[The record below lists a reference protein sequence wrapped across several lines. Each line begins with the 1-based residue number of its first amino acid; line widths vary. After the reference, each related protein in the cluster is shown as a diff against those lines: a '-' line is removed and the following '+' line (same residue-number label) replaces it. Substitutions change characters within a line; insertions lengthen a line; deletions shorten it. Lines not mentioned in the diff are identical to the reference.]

1 MSGSGRKNAVYRPLS
16 RIRPLIHHRFAAVPL
31 PRRGR
36 VKSFPYGRCVAQR
49 IESNIAAGWQLYHKK
64 RCWLG
69 AAETEEGRNERKR
82 QEKRSI
88 PTALAHK
95 APHPPPLRGGP
106 PSPEGKV
113 GGLKERGENAMLLNM
128 ERVCKTYGDRTL
140 LDHVTFYMKQGDRV
154 GVVGVNGCGK
164 STFLRLAAGRE
175 KPDSGAVSYD
185 PNVRLGYLPQD
196 PPFDPENTVME
207 QVEAGLDKTAREVAR
222 YEAVEILTR
231 LGITD
236 TQQKM
241 GSLSG
246 GQRKRVALAACLV
259 HPADLLLLDE
269 PTNHLDAEMI
279 GWLENYL
286 QRFTGGILLVTHD
299 RYFLERVADRTLE
312 VSFGRVYLYEGGYS
326 AYLDGRARRE
336 EMDGAS
342 ERKRQSILRRE
353 LQWVLQGPCAR
364 GTKSRERLERYEA
377 LKAAQPPQA
386 EQSLEGIQAL
396 SSRLGKKT
404 VELKGVGKA
413 FDGRWVLKDF
423 DFLLQ
428 RTDRV
433 GIVGGNGAGKSTLL
447 NLIAG
452 EIPPDEGTVTVGD
465 TVVLGYFSQH
475 AKELDPNQTALDY
488 VKERGDRIETPE
500 GTLTASRLMD
510 KFLFSGPMQHR
521 LIGKLSGG
529 EKRRLFLLGILA
541 SAPNVLLLDEPT
553 NDLDIPT
560 MTVLENYLE
569 TFPGAIIAVSH
580 DRYFLDRLCTRV
592 FAVEP
597 GGAVRQY
604 VGGYSDYLESLGD
617 RPKQEKKAPKETEK
631 PKARKL
637 KFSFR
642 EQREYESIDGDIAAL
657 EAQLEE
663 NRKQQDL
670 SGADF
675 EKLQDLMA
683 EQGALE
689 QQLEE
694 KTERW
699 MYLTELAEKIARQA

>member
-1 MSGSGRKNAVYRPLS
+1 
-16 RIRPLIHHRFAAVPL
+16 
-31 PRRGR
+31 
-36 VKSFPYGRCVAQR
+36 
-49 IESNIAAGWQLYHKK
+49 
-64 RCWLG
+64 
-69 AAETEEGRNERKR
+69 
-82 QEKRSI
+82 
-88 PTALAHK
+88 
-95 APHPPPLRGGP
+95 
-106 PSPEGKV
+106 
-113 GGLKERGENAMLLNM
+113 MLLNM
-128 ERVCKTYGDRTL
+128 ENVSKTYGDRTL
-140 LDHVTFYMKQGDRV
+140 LDGVTFYMKTGDRV

-164 STFLRLAAGRE
+164 STFLRLAAGKERC
-175 KPDSGAVSYD
+175 DRGTVSYD

-196 PPFDPENTVME
+196 PPFDPDNTVME
-207 QVEAGLDKTAREVAR
+207 QVEAGLDPTAREVAR

-231 LGITD
+231 LGILD
-236 TQQKM
+236 TEQKM
-241 GSLSG
+241 GTLSG

-259 HPADLLLLDE
+259 HPCDLLLLDE

-279 GWLENYL
+279 EWLENYL
-286 QRFTGGILLVTHD
+286 QRFPGGILLVTHD
-299 RYFLERVADRTLE
+299 RYFLERVADRTAE
-312 VSFGRVYLYEGGYS
+312 VSFGKLYLYEGGYS

-336 EMDGAS
+336 EMDAAS
-342 ERKRQSILRRE
+342 ERKRQSVLRRE

-364 GTKSRERLERYEA
+364 GTKSRERLERYAA

-452 EIPPDEGTVTVGD
+452 RLRPDEGTVTVGD

-475 AKELDPNQTALDY
+475 AAELNPNQTALDY
-488 VKERGDRIETPE
+488 VREQGDRIETPE
-500 GTLTASRLMD
+500 GTLTASKLMD

-529 EKRRLFLLGILA
+529 ERRRLFLLGILA

-560 MTVLENYLE
+560 MTVLETYLE

-597 GGAVRQY
+597 GGTVRQY
-604 VGGYSDYLESLGD
+604 AGGYSDYLERL
-617 RPKQEKKAPKETEK
+617 REKPKQEKKAPRETEK
-631 PKARKL
+631 PRERKL
-637 KFSFR
+637 KFSFK
-642 EQREYESIDGDIAAL
+642 EQREYETIDGDIAAL
-657 EAQLEE
+657 ETRLAGNKEEQL
-663 NRKQQDL
+663 L
-670 SGADF
+670 AGADF
-675 EKLQDLMA
+675 ERLQALMA
-683 EQGALE
+683 EQAELE
-689 QQLEE
+689 ARLEE

-699 MYLTELAEKIARQA
+699 MYLTELAEKIAAQ

>member
-1 MSGSGRKNAVYRPLS
+1 M
-16 RIRPLIHHRFAAVPL
+16 
-31 PRRGR
+31 
-36 VKSFPYGRCVAQR
+36 
-49 IESNIAAGWQLYHKK
+49 
-64 RCWLG
+64 
-69 AAETEEGRNERKR
+69 EG
-82 QEKRSI
+82 I
-88 PTALAHK
+88 
-95 APHPPPLRGGP
+95 G
-106 PSPEGKV
+106 
-113 GGLKERGENAMLLNM
+113 AMLLNM
-128 ERVCKTYGDRTL
+128 ESVRKTYGDRTL
-140 LDHVTFYMKQGDRV
+140 LDDVTFYMKQGDRV

-164 STFLRLAAGRE
+164 STFLRLAAGKE
-175 KPDSGAVSYD
+175 KPDSGSVSYD

-196 PPFDPENTVME
+196 PAYDPENTVME
-207 QVEAGLDKTAREVAR
+207 QVEAGLDPTAREIAR

-236 TQQKM
+236 VGQKM
-241 GSLSG
+241 GALSG

-259 HPADLLLLDE
+259 HPCDLLLLDE

-279 GWLENYL
+279 GWLETYL

-299 RYFLERVADRTLE
+299 RYFLERIADRTLE
-312 VSFGRVYLYEGGYS
+312 VSFGKLYVYEGGYS

-336 EMDGAS
+336 EMDAAS
-342 ERKRQSILRRE
+342 ERKRRSILRRE

-377 LKAAQPPQA
+377 LKAAQPPET

-396 SSRLGKKT
+396 SSRLGRKT
-404 VELKGVGKA
+404 VELKDAGKC
-413 FDGRWVLKDF
+413 FGDRWVLRHF

-452 EIPPDEGTVTVGD
+452 SLQPDEGTVTVGD
-465 TVVLGYFSQH
+465 TVKLGYFSQH
-475 AKELDPNQTALDY
+475 ARELNPNQTALDY
-488 VKERGDRIETPE
+488 VKEQGDRIETPE

-521 LIGKLSGG
+521 LIGRLSGG

-560 MTVLENYLE
+560 MTVLEDYLE

-580 DRYFLDRLCTRV
+580 DRYFLDRLCARV

-597 GGAVRQY
+597 GGTVKQY
-604 VGGYSDYLESLGD
+604 VGGYSDYLEAA
-617 RPKQEKKAPKETEK
+617 REKPRAEKKQTKETAEK
-631 PKARKL
+631 PRERKL
-637 KFSFR
+637 KFSFK
-642 EQREYESIDGDIAAL
+642 EQREYETIDADIAAL
-657 EAQLEE
+657 EAKIEE
-663 NRKQQDL
+663 NKKDQDRF
-670 SGADF
+670 GADF
-675 EKLQDLMA
+675 EKLQALMA
-683 EQGALE
+683 EASQLE
-689 QQLEE
+689 AALEE

-699 MYLTELAEKIARQA
+699 MYLTELAEKIAGQ

>member
-1 MSGSGRKNAVYRPLS
+1 MID
-16 RIRPLIHHRFAAVPL
+16 IRVEGL
-31 PRRGR
+31 
-36 VKSFPYGRCVAQR
+36 VKSFDL
-49 IESNIAAGWQLYHKK
+49 EKK
-64 RCWLG
+64 ILDGLTFQVDTGERVGLL
-69 AAETEEGRNERKR
+69 GRNGAGKTTLFKILTGELDYDSGTVQIASGRR
-82 QEKRSI
+82 VGLISQI
-88 PTALAHK
+88 PVY
-95 APHPPPLRGGP
+95 
-106 PSPEGKV
+106 PEGYTV
-113 GGLKERGENAMLLNM
+113 EDVL
-128 ERVCKTYGDRTL
+128 RTA
-140 LDHVTFYMKQGDRV
+140 FARMFRMKDEMDAL
-154 GVVGVNGCGK
+154 
-164 STFLRLAAGRE
+164 TLA
-175 KPDSGAVSYD
+175 
-185 PNVRLGYLPQD
+185 
-196 PPFDPENTVME
+196 ME
-207 QVEAGLDKTAREVAR
+207 QGASDDATLRRYGELNARFEGLGGWDTDTAVNKVANGLSISDEMR
-222 YEAVEILTR
+222 TR
-231 LGITD
+231 LFD
-236 TQQKM
+236 R
-241 GSLSG
+241 LSG
-246 GQRKRVALAACLV
+246 GEKTRVNLGRLILEDTDV
-259 HPADLLLLDE
+259 LLLDE

-413 FDGRWVLKDF
+413 FDGRWVLKNF

-529 EKRRLFLLGILA
+529 ERQRISIARALLKN
-541 SAPNVLLLDEPT
+541 APIVLLDEAT
-553 NDLDIPT
+553 ASLD
-560 MTVLENYLE
+560 VENE
-569 TFPGAIIAVSH
+569 TKV
-580 DRYFLDRLCTRV
+580 
-592 FAVEP
+592 
-597 GGAVRQY
+597 
-604 VGGYSDYLESLGD
+604 
-617 RPKQEKKAPKETEK
+617 
-631 PKARKL
+631 
-637 KFSFR
+637 
-642 EQREYESIDGDIAAL
+642 
-657 EAQLEE
+657 
-663 NRKQQDL
+663 
-670 SGADF
+670 
-675 EKLQDLMA
+675 
-683 EQGALE
+683 QGALSRLLVGKTVLVIAHRMRTVAGADKIVVLDDGEIVGLGTHEDLLKDCEVYREIYESQFKRTEE
-689 QQLEE
+689 QQAGEA
-694 KTERW
+694 KR
-699 MYLTELAEKIARQA
+699 

>member
-1 MSGSGRKNAVYRPLS
+1 
-16 RIRPLIHHRFAAVPL
+16 
-31 PRRGR
+31 
-36 VKSFPYGRCVAQR
+36 
-49 IESNIAAGWQLYHKK
+49 
-64 RCWLG
+64 
-69 AAETEEGRNERKR
+69 
-82 QEKRSI
+82 
-88 PTALAHK
+88 
-95 APHPPPLRGGP
+95 
-106 PSPEGKV
+106 
-113 GGLKERGENAMLLNM
+113 MLLNM
-128 ERVCKTYGDRTL
+128 EGVRKTYGDRTL
-140 LDHVTFYMKQGDRV
+140 LDDVTFYMKQGDRV

-164 STFLRLAAGRE
+164 STFLRLAAGKE
-175 KPDSGAVSYD
+175 KPDSGSVSYD

-196 PPFDPENTVME
+196 PAYDPENTVME
-207 QVEAGLDKTAREVAR
+207 QVEAGLDPTAREIAR

-236 TQQKM
+236 VGQKM
-241 GSLSG
+241 GALSG

-259 HPADLLLLDE
+259 HPCDLLLLDE

-279 GWLENYL
+279 GWLETYL

-299 RYFLERVADRTLE
+299 RYFLERIADRTLE
-312 VSFGRVYLYEGGYS
+312 VSFGRLYVYEGGYS

-336 EMDGAS
+336 EMDAAS
-342 ERKRQSILRRE
+342 ERKRRSILRRE

-377 LKAAQPPQA
+377 LKAAQPPEM

-404 VELKGVGKA
+404 VELKDAGKC
-413 FDGRWVLKDF
+413 FGDRWVLRHF

-452 EIPPDEGTVTVGD
+452 SLQPDEGTVTVGD
-465 TVVLGYFSQH
+465 TVKLGYFSQH
-475 AKELDPNQTALDY
+475 ARELNPNQTALDY
-488 VKERGDRIETPE
+488 VKEQGDRIETPE

-521 LIGKLSGG
+521 LIGRLSGG

-560 MTVLENYLE
+560 MTVLEDYLE

-580 DRYFLDRLCTRV
+580 DRYFLDRLCARV

-597 GGAVRQY
+597 GGTVKQY
-604 VGGYSDYLESLGD
+604 VGGYSDYLEAA
-617 RPKQEKKAPKETEK
+617 REKPRAEKKQTKETAEK
-631 PKARKL
+631 PRERKL
-637 KFSFR
+637 KFSFK
-642 EQREYESIDGDIAAL
+642 EQREYETIDADIAAL
-657 EAQLEE
+657 EAKIEE
-663 NRKQQDL
+663 NKKDQDRF
-670 SGADF
+670 GADF
-675 EKLQDLMA
+675 EKLQALMA
-683 EQGALE
+683 EASQLE
-689 QQLEE
+689 AALEE

-699 MYLTELAEKIARQA
+699 MYLTELAEKIAGQ

>member
-1 MSGSGRKNAVYRPLS
+1 
-16 RIRPLIHHRFAAVPL
+16 
-31 PRRGR
+31 
-36 VKSFPYGRCVAQR
+36 
-49 IESNIAAGWQLYHKK
+49 
-64 RCWLG
+64 
-69 AAETEEGRNERKR
+69 
-82 QEKRSI
+82 
-88 PTALAHK
+88 
-95 APHPPPLRGGP
+95 
-106 PSPEGKV
+106 
-113 GGLKERGENAMLLNM
+113 MLLNM
-128 ERVCKTYGDRTL
+128 ESVRKTYGDRTL
-140 LDHVTFYMKQGDRV
+140 LDDVTFYMKQGDRV

-164 STFLRLAAGRE
+164 STFLRLAAGKE
-175 KPDSGAVSYD
+175 KPDSGSVSYD

-196 PPFDPENTVME
+196 PAYDPENTVME
-207 QVEAGLDKTAREVAR
+207 QVEAGLDPTAREIAR

-236 TQQKM
+236 VGQKM
-241 GSLSG
+241 GALSG

-259 HPADLLLLDE
+259 HPCDLLLLDE

-279 GWLENYL
+279 GWLETYL

-299 RYFLERVADRTLE
+299 RYFLERIADRTLE
-312 VSFGRVYLYEGGYS
+312 VSFGKLYVYEGGYS

-336 EMDGAS
+336 EMDAAS
-342 ERKRQSILRRE
+342 ERKRRSILRRE

-377 LKAAQPPQA
+377 LKAAQPPET

-396 SSRLGKKT
+396 SSRLGRKT
-404 VELKGVGKA
+404 VELKDAGKC
-413 FDGRWVLKDF
+413 FGDRWVLRHF

-452 EIPPDEGTVTVGD
+452 SLQPDEGTVTVGD
-465 TVVLGYFSQH
+465 TVKLGYFSQH
-475 AKELDPNQTALDY
+475 ARELNPNQTALDY
-488 VKERGDRIETPE
+488 VKEQGDRIETPE

-521 LIGKLSGG
+521 LIGRLSGG

-560 MTVLENYLE
+560 MTVLEDYLE

-580 DRYFLDRLCTRV
+580 DRYFLDRLCARV

-597 GGAVRQY
+597 GGTVKQY
-604 VGGYSDYLESLGD
+604 VGGYSDYLEAA
-617 RPKQEKKAPKETEK
+617 REKPRAEKKQTKETAEK
-631 PKARKL
+631 PRERKL
-637 KFSFR
+637 KFSFK
-642 EQREYESIDGDIAAL
+642 EQREYETIDADIAAL
-657 EAQLEE
+657 EAKIEE
-663 NRKQQDL
+663 NKKDQDRF
-670 SGADF
+670 GADF
-675 EKLQDLMA
+675 EKLQALMA
-683 EQGALE
+683 EASQLE
-689 QQLEE
+689 AALEE

-699 MYLTELAEKIARQA
+699 MYLTELAEKIAGQ

>member
-1 MSGSGRKNAVYRPLS
+1 M
-16 RIRPLIHHRFAAVPL
+16 
-31 PRRGR
+31 
-36 VKSFPYGRCVAQR
+36 
-49 IESNIAAGWQLYHKK
+49 
-64 RCWLG
+64 
-69 AAETEEGRNERKR
+69 EG
-82 QEKRSI
+82 I
-88 PTALAHK
+88 
-95 APHPPPLRGGP
+95 G
-106 PSPEGKV
+106 
-113 GGLKERGENAMLLNM
+113 AMLLNM
-128 ERVCKTYGDRTL
+128 ESVRKTYGDRTL
-140 LDHVTFYMKQGDRV
+140 LDDVTFYMKQGDRV

-164 STFLRLAAGRE
+164 STFLRLAAGKE
-175 KPDSGAVSYD
+175 KPDSGSVSYD

-196 PPFDPENTVME
+196 PAYDPENTVME
-207 QVEAGLDKTAREVAR
+207 QVEAGLDPTAREIAR

-231 LGITD
+231 LGIAD
-236 TQQKM
+236 VGQKM
-241 GSLSG
+241 GALSG

-259 HPADLLLLDE
+259 HPCDLLLLDE

-279 GWLENYL
+279 GWLETYL

-299 RYFLERVADRTLE
+299 RYFLERIADRTLE
-312 VSFGRVYLYEGGYS
+312 VSFGKLYVYEGGYS

-336 EMDGAS
+336 EMDAAS
-342 ERKRQSILRRE
+342 ERKRRSILRRE

-377 LKAAQPPQA
+377 LKAAQPPET

-396 SSRLGKKT
+396 SSRLGRKT
-404 VELKGVGKA
+404 VELKDAGKR
-413 FDGRWVLKDF
+413 FGDRWVLRHF

-452 EIPPDEGTVTVGD
+452 SLQPDEGTVTVGE
-465 TVVLGYFSQH
+465 TVKLGYFSQH
-475 AKELDPNQTALDY
+475 ARELNPNQTALDY
-488 VKERGDRIETPE
+488 VKEQGDRIETPE

-521 LIGKLSGG
+521 LIGRLSGG

-560 MTVLENYLE
+560 MTVLEDYLE

-597 GGAVRQY
+597 GGTVKQY
-604 VGGYSDYLESLGD
+604 VGGYSDYLEAA
-617 RPKQEKKAPKETEK
+617 REKPRAEKKQTKETAEK
-631 PKARKL
+631 PRERKL
-637 KFSFR
+637 KFSFK
-642 EQREYESIDGDIAAL
+642 EQREYETIDADIAAL
-657 EAQLEE
+657 EAKIEE
-663 NRKQQDL
+663 NKKDQDRF
-670 SGADF
+670 GADF
-675 EKLQDLMA
+675 EKLQALMA
-683 EQGALE
+683 EASQLE
-689 QQLEE
+689 AALEE

-699 MYLTELAEKIARQA
+699 MYLTELAEKIAGQ

>member
-1 MSGSGRKNAVYRPLS
+1 
-16 RIRPLIHHRFAAVPL
+16 
-31 PRRGR
+31 
-36 VKSFPYGRCVAQR
+36 
-49 IESNIAAGWQLYHKK
+49 
-64 RCWLG
+64 
-69 AAETEEGRNERKR
+69 
-82 QEKRSI
+82 
-88 PTALAHK
+88 
-95 APHPPPLRGGP
+95 
-106 PSPEGKV
+106 
-113 GGLKERGENAMLLNM
+113 MLLNM
-128 ERVCKTYGDRTL
+128 ESVRKTYGDRTL
-140 LDHVTFYMKQGDRV
+140 LDDVTFYMKQGDRV

-164 STFLRLAAGRE
+164 STFLRLAAGKE
-175 KPDSGAVSYD
+175 KPDSGSVSYD

-196 PPFDPENTVME
+196 PAYDPENTVME
-207 QVEAGLDKTAREVAR
+207 QVEAGLDPTAREIAR

-231 LGITD
+231 LGIAD
-236 TQQKM
+236 VGQKM
-241 GSLSG
+241 GALSG
-246 GQRKRVALAACLV
+246 GPRKRVALAACLV
-259 HPADLLLLDE
+259 HPCDLLLLDE

-279 GWLENYL
+279 GWLETYL

-299 RYFLERVADRTLE
+299 RYFLERIADRTLE
-312 VSFGRVYLYEGGYS
+312 VSFGKLYVYEGGYS

-336 EMDGAS
+336 EMDAAS
-342 ERKRQSILRRE
+342 ERKRRSILRRE

-377 LKAAQPPQA
+377 LKAAQPPET

-404 VELKGVGKA
+404 VELKDAGKC
-413 FDGRWVLKDF
+413 FGDRWVLRHF

-452 EIPPDEGTVTVGD
+452 SLQPDEGTVTVGD
-465 TVVLGYFSQH
+465 TVKLGYFSQH
-475 AKELDPNQTALDY
+475 ARELNPNQTALDY
-488 VKERGDRIETPE
+488 VKEQGDRIETPE

-521 LIGKLSGG
+521 LIGRLSGG

-560 MTVLENYLE
+560 MTVLEDYLE

-580 DRYFLDRLCTRV
+580 DRYFLDRLCARV

-597 GGAVRQY
+597 GGTVKQY
-604 VGGYSDYLESLGD
+604 VGGYSDYLEAA
-617 RPKQEKKAPKETEK
+617 REKPRAEKKQTKETAEK
-631 PKARKL
+631 PRERKL
-637 KFSFR
+637 KFSFK
-642 EQREYESIDGDIAAL
+642 EQREYETIDADIAAL
-657 EAQLEE
+657 EAKIEE
-663 NRKQQDL
+663 NKKDQDRF
-670 SGADF
+670 GADF
-675 EKLQDLMA
+675 EKLQALMA
-683 EQGALE
+683 EASQLE
-689 QQLEE
+689 AALEE

-699 MYLTELAEKIARQA
+699 MYLTELAEKIAGQ

>member
-1 MSGSGRKNAVYRPLS
+1 
-16 RIRPLIHHRFAAVPL
+16 
-31 PRRGR
+31 
-36 VKSFPYGRCVAQR
+36 
-49 IESNIAAGWQLYHKK
+49 
-64 RCWLG
+64 
-69 AAETEEGRNERKR
+69 
-82 QEKRSI
+82 
-88 PTALAHK
+88 
-95 APHPPPLRGGP
+95 
-106 PSPEGKV
+106 
-113 GGLKERGENAMLLNM
+113 MLLNM
-128 ERVCKTYGDRTL
+128 ESVRKTYGDRTL
-140 LDHVTFYMKQGDRV
+140 LDDVTFYMKQGDRV

-164 STFLRLAAGRE
+164 STFLRLAAGKE
-175 KPDSGAVSYD
+175 KPDSGSVSYD

-196 PPFDPENTVME
+196 PAYDPENTVME
-207 QVEAGLDKTAREVAR
+207 QVEAGLDPTAREIAR

-231 LGITD
+231 LGIAD
-236 TQQKM
+236 VGQKM
-241 GSLSG
+241 GALSG

-259 HPADLLLLDE
+259 HPCDLLLLDE

-279 GWLENYL
+279 GWLETYL

-299 RYFLERVADRTLE
+299 RYFLERIADRTLE
-312 VSFGRVYLYEGGYS
+312 VSFGRLYVYEGGYS

-336 EMDGAS
+336 EMDAAS
-342 ERKRQSILRRE
+342 ERKRRSILRRE

-377 LKAAQPPQA
+377 LKAAQPPET

-404 VELKGVGKA
+404 VELKDAGKC
-413 FDGRWVLKDF
+413 FGDRWVLRHF

-452 EIPPDEGTVTVGD
+452 SLQPDEGTVTVGD
-465 TVVLGYFSQH
+465 TVKLGYFSQH
-475 AKELDPNQTALDY
+475 ARELNPNQTALDY
-488 VKERGDRIETPE
+488 VKEQGDRIETPE

-521 LIGKLSGG
+521 LIGRLSGG

-560 MTVLENYLE
+560 MTVLEDYLE

-597 GGAVRQY
+597 GGTVKQY
-604 VGGYSDYLESLGD
+604 VGGYSDYLEAA
-617 RPKQEKKAPKETEK
+617 REKPRAEKKQTKETAEK
-631 PKARKL
+631 PRERKL
-637 KFSFR
+637 KFSFK
-642 EQREYESIDGDIAAL
+642 EQREYETIDADIAAL
-657 EAQLEE
+657 EAKIEE
-663 NRKQQDL
+663 NKKDQDRF
-670 SGADF
+670 GADF
-675 EKLQDLMA
+675 EKLQALMA
-683 EQGALE
+683 EASQLE
-689 QQLEE
+689 AALEE

-699 MYLTELAEKIARQA
+699 MYLTELAEKIAGQ

>member
-1 MSGSGRKNAVYRPLS
+1 
-16 RIRPLIHHRFAAVPL
+16 
-31 PRRGR
+31 
-36 VKSFPYGRCVAQR
+36 
-49 IESNIAAGWQLYHKK
+49 
-64 RCWLG
+64 
-69 AAETEEGRNERKR
+69 
-82 QEKRSI
+82 
-88 PTALAHK
+88 
-95 APHPPPLRGGP
+95 
-106 PSPEGKV
+106 
-113 GGLKERGENAMLLNM
+113 MLLNM
-128 ERVCKTYGDRTL
+128 ESVRKTYGDRTL
-140 LDHVTFYMKQGDRV
+140 LDDVTFYMKQGDRV

-164 STFLRLAAGRE
+164 STFLRLAAGKE
-175 KPDSGAVSYD
+175 KPDSGSVSYD

-196 PPFDPENTVME
+196 PDYDPENTVME
-207 QVEAGLDKTAREVAR
+207 QVEAGLDPTAREIAR

-231 LGITD
+231 LGIAD
-236 TQQKM
+236 VGQKM
-241 GSLSG
+241 GALSG

-259 HPADLLLLDE
+259 HPCDLLLLDE

-279 GWLENYL
+279 GWLETYL

-299 RYFLERVADRTLE
+299 RYFLERIADRTLE
-312 VSFGRVYLYEGGYS
+312 VSFGKLYVYEGGYS

-336 EMDGAS
+336 EMDAAS
-342 ERKRQSILRRE
+342 ERKRRSILRRE

-377 LKAAQPPQA
+377 LKAAQPPET

-404 VELKGVGKA
+404 VELKDAGKR
-413 FDGRWVLKDF
+413 FGDRWVLRHF

-452 EIPPDEGTVTVGD
+452 SLQPDEGTVTVGD
-465 TVVLGYFSQH
+465 TVKLGYFSQH
-475 AKELDPNQTALDY
+475 ARELNPNQTALDY
-488 VKERGDRIETPE
+488 VKEQGDRIETPE

-521 LIGKLSGG
+521 LIGRLSGG

-560 MTVLENYLE
+560 MTVLEDYLE

-580 DRYFLDRLCTRV
+580 DRYFLDRLCARV

-597 GGAVRQY
+597 GGTVKQY
-604 VGGYSDYLESLGD
+604 VGGYSDYLEAA
-617 RPKQEKKAPKETEK
+617 REKPRAEKKQTKETAEK
-631 PKARKL
+631 PRERKL
-637 KFSFR
+637 KFSFK
-642 EQREYESIDGDIAAL
+642 EQREYETIDADIAAL
-657 EAQLEE
+657 EAKIEE
-663 NRKQQDL
+663 NKKDQDRF
-670 SGADF
+670 GADF
-675 EKLQDLMA
+675 EKLQALMA
-683 EQGALE
+683 EAGQLE
-689 QQLEE
+689 AALEE

-699 MYLTELAEKIARQA
+699 MYLTELAEKIAGQ

>member
-1 MSGSGRKNAVYRPLS
+1 
-16 RIRPLIHHRFAAVPL
+16 
-31 PRRGR
+31 
-36 VKSFPYGRCVAQR
+36 
-49 IESNIAAGWQLYHKK
+49 
-64 RCWLG
+64 
-69 AAETEEGRNERKR
+69 
-82 QEKRSI
+82 
-88 PTALAHK
+88 
-95 APHPPPLRGGP
+95 
-106 PSPEGKV
+106 
-113 GGLKERGENAMLLNM
+113 MLLNM
-128 ERVCKTYGDRTL
+128 EGVRKTYGDRTL
-140 LDHVTFYMKQGDRV
+140 LDDVTFYMKQGDRV

-164 STFLRLAAGRE
+164 STFLRLAAGKE
-175 KPDSGAVSYD
+175 KPDSGSVSYD

-196 PPFDPENTVME
+196 PAYDPENTVME
-207 QVEAGLDKTAREVAR
+207 QVEVGLDPTAREIAR

-236 TQQKM
+236 VGQKM
-241 GSLSG
+241 GALSG

-259 HPADLLLLDE
+259 HPCDLLLLDE

-279 GWLENYL
+279 GWLETYL

-299 RYFLERVADRTLE
+299 RYFLERIADRTLE
-312 VSFGRVYLYEGGYS
+312 VSFGKLYVYEGGYS

-336 EMDGAS
+336 EMDAAS
-342 ERKRQSILRRE
+342 ERKRRSILRRE

-377 LKAAQPPQA
+377 LKAAQPPET

-404 VELKGVGKA
+404 VELKDAGKC
-413 FDGRWVLKDF
+413 FGDRWVLRHF

-452 EIPPDEGTVTVGD
+452 SLQPDEGTVTVGD
-465 TVVLGYFSQH
+465 TVKLGYFSQH
-475 AKELDPNQTALDY
+475 ARELNPNQTALDY
-488 VKERGDRIETPE
+488 VKEQGDRIETPE

-510 KFLFSGPMQHR
+510 KFLFAGPMQHR
-521 LIGKLSGG
+521 LIGRLSGG

-560 MTVLENYLE
+560 MTVLEDYLE

-580 DRYFLDRLCTRV
+580 DRYFLDRLCARV

-597 GGAVRQY
+597 GGTVKQY
-604 VGGYSDYLESLGD
+604 VGGYSDYLEAA
-617 RPKQEKKAPKETEK
+617 REKPRAEKKQTKETAEK
-631 PKARKL
+631 PRERKL
-637 KFSFR
+637 KFSFK
-642 EQREYESIDGDIAAL
+642 EQREYETIDADIAAL
-657 EAQLEE
+657 EAKIEE
-663 NRKQQDL
+663 NKQDQDRF
-670 SGADF
+670 GADF
-675 EKLQDLMA
+675 EKLQALMA
-683 EQGALE
+683 EASQLE
-689 QQLEE
+689 AALEE

-699 MYLTELAEKIARQA
+699 MYLTELAEKIAGQ